1 MDVESWFCRLGLRSC
16 DKNTKL
22 FHNMFNC
29 DGMKNN
35 DYSFGRNKAKY
46 CFSDSLRRLLLQR
59 ELCTNF
65 THADAVFIVF
75 FDETTN
81 LQCKKKIYLLFRYW
95 C

>member
-16 DKNTKL
+16 DSNTKL
-22 FHNMFNC
+22 FHSMFNC
-29 DGMKNN
+29 DDMKNN
-35 DYSFGRNKAKY
+35 DYSFGRNKASY
-46 CFSDSLRRLLLQR
+46 CFSDSLRCLLLQR

-65 THADAVFIVF
+65 TDADAVFIVL

-81 LQCKKKIYLLFRYW
+81 LQCKKQIYFLVRYW

>member
-1 MDVESWFCRLGLRSC
+1 ML
-16 DKNTKL
+16 
-22 FHNMFNC
+22 NC

-65 THADAVFIVF
+65 THADAVFIVL